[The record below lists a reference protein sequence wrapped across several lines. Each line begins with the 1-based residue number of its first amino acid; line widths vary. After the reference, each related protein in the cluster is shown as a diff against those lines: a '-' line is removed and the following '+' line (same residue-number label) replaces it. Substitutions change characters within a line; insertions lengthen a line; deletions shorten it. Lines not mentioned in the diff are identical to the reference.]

1 MMTRSRTLR
10 ELLAVLAEVTVPHT
24 SVLSLPVKEICQD
37 SRLAGP
43 GKLFVCVRGT
53 QADGHDY
60 AAAAY
65 RQGTRLFLTER
76 DPGLPSDAVVI
87 TVPDSRAALADVAAA
102 FYGFPAHEMDLI
114 GITGTKGKTTT
125 AYLTAHILNGCG
137 IPTGYIGT
145 NGADFADH
153 HLQTV
158 NSTPESLE
166 LQRILRMMLDA
177 GVRTCVMEVSSQGL
191 WMGRVR
197 GLGFR
202 AALFTNLS
210 PDHIGGAEHP
220 DLEHYRAAKRS
231 LFTDYPM
238 KLAIGNADD
247 PATAYMLER
256 PAARVCTYSM
266 SDRPTV
272 PQPEWQAQDIHPVT
286 RSHIP
291 GMGYT
296 ICHGEHTVPGF
307 LPLPGRFN
315 VSNALAAIAL
325 CCEGFGI
332 PLDRAIDRLS
342 DARVPGRF
350 EILTHPA
357 QPGVTYIIDYAHN
370 GLSLSA
376 VLDTLRGYHPARLI
390 CLFGSVGERTRTRR
404 ADLAQAAAGRADLC
418 ILTSDDPGREPPEDI
433 IREIDAAFPP
443 GSCPR
448 LHISD
453 RAEAIRRTVEMAQ
466 PGDMILLAGKGHET
480 HQLIGREQIP
490 FCEQDILSEA
500 WNRMSVSAG
509 SLRRER

>member
-1 MMTRSRTLR
+1 MTQSRTLR
-10 ELLAVLAEVTVPHT
+10 ELLAVLAKVTVPHT
-24 SVLSLPVKEICQD
+24 SVLSLPVKEVCQD

-43 GKLFVCVRGT
+43 GSLFVCVRGT

-65 RQGTRLFLTER
+65 QRGTRLFLAER

-102 FYGFPAHEMDLI
+102 FYGFPAREMDLI

-125 AYLTAHILNGCG
+125 AYLIAHILNGCG

-153 HLQTV
+153 HLPTL

-197 GLGFR
+197 GLSFR

-231 LFTDYPM
+231 LFTDYPVE
-238 KLAIGNADD
+238 LAIGNADD
-247 PATAYMLER
+247 PATAYML
-256 PAARVCTYSM
+256 AGSSARVCAYSM
-266 SDRPTV
+266 SDRPAV
-272 PQPEWQAQDIHPVT
+272 PQPEWQAQDIHAAT
-286 RSHIP
+286 RGGIP
-291 GMGYT
+291 GMGCT
-296 ICHGEHTVPGF
+296 IRRGGSALPCF
-307 LPLPGRFN
+307 LPMPGRFN
-315 VSNALAAIAL
+315 VSNALAAIVL

-376 VLDTLRGYHPARLI
+376 VLDTLRDYHPARLI
-390 CLFGSVGERTRTRR
+390 CLFGSVGKRTRTRR

-448 LHISD
+448 LNIPD
-453 RAEAIRRTVEMAQ
+453 RAEAIRRAVELAQ
-466 PGDMILLAGKGHET
+466 PGDIILLAGKGHET
-480 HQLIGREQIP
+480 HQLIGRERVP
-490 FCEQDILSEA
+490 FSEREVLCEA
-500 WNRMSVSAG
+500 WDKLSVGVG
-509 SLRRER
+509 SSRREK